1 MLNSLEEVDEAIRV
15 CRACPL
21 HSSRRNPVPG
31 EGSGRSGIMFVGE
44 APGRNEDIQGRPFV
58 GAAGQLLDGLIKEK
72 LGLRRDDVY
81 ITNVVK
87 CRPPGNRDP
96 EPDEVKACWR
106 FLEAQIM
113 VIKPRMIVALGR
125 HATTTLLFGP
135 GSRTRSIMALRGKP
149 RMVRIAGRDITIFPT
164 LHPAAALYNK
174 QQISTLEEDFE
185 EIARLVRGGGRRGTL
200 DEFL

>member
-1 MLNSLEEVDEAIRV
+1 MDSLEEVEEAIRS

-44 APGRNEDIQGRPFV
+44 APGRNEDAQGRPFV
-58 GAAGQLLDGLIKEK
+58 GAAGQLLDGLIEGK
-72 LGLRRDDVY
+72 LRLRRNDVY
-81 ITNVVK
+81 ITNIVK

-96 EPDEVKACWR
+96 EPDEARACWR
-106 FLEAQIM
+106 FLEAQIRI
-113 VIKPRMIVALGR
+113 IKPRIIVALGR
-125 HATTTLLFGP
+125 HAATTLLFGP
-135 GSRTRSIMALRGKP
+135 GSRTRSIMALRGRP
-149 RMVRIAGRDITIFPT
+149 RAVRIADVDVTIFPA

-174 QQISTLEEDFE
+174 QQLSMLEEDFE
-185 EIARLVRGGGRRGTL
+185 GVAMLAMGGRKKGTL